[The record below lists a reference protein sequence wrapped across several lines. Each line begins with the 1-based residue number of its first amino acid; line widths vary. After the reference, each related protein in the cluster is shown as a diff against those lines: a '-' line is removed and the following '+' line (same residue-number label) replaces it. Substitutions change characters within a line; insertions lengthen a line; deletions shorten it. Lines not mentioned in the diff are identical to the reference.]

1 MQGGPIYVSY
11 YILYYL
17 LNNKLSLCKLYV
29 NVQKGE
35 PSQIEFNCVKP
46 AFANY
51 SPSIVGFKISN
62 TSFFST
68 YATVNIWFLACLETK
83 MFLSN

>member
-1 MQGGPIYVSY
+1 MYLHARWP
-11 YILYYL
+11 YYL

-51 SPSIVGFKISN
+51 RPSIAAFKISN
-62 TSFFST
+62 FSSFSA
-68 YATVNIWFLACLETK
+68 YATVNV
-83 MFLSN
+83 